1 MSHAT
6 GKIEPAHSKI
16 VSLPALLITWVV
28 LCALASLSALLGTVD
43 LHGLSTLVSVVIASI
58 MAVIAALYFM
68 HLRYDHPFYIIM
80 LVLTLIFITIFI
92 SFRPQRFRARN
103 LELLCHSSGRLGLG
117 SLGCRC
123 GGGIGLACLYHRRSL
138 TLNELILIGG
148 RIGEGKADKNGDK
161 NER

>member
-6 GKIEPAHSKI
+6 AKIEPAHSKI

-28 LCALASLSALLGTVD
+28 LCALASVSAFLGTVD

-58 MAVIAALYFM
+58 MAIVAALYFM

-92 SFRPQRFRARN
+92 SF
-103 LELLCHSSGRLGLG
+103 
-117 SLGCRC
+117 
-123 GGGIGLACLYHRRSL
+123 SL
-138 TLNELILIGG
+138 TDTTAYKDQLIQ
-148 RIGEGKADKNGDK
+148 GEAPAMVKARKADAAAAQAAQAAQAKPAAPVAK
-161 NER
+161 